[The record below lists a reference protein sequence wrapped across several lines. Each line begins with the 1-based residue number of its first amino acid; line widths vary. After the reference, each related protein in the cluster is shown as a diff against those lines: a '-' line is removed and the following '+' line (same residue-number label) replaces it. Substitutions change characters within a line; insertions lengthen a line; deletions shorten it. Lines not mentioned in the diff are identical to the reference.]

1 MSQCHAGQNEDPG
14 SAQVNLP
21 AVRLAGVV
29 FHAVTEA
36 QCIEHMISR
45 SLAGCGG
52 WVVTANL
59 DHLRRLVREESY
71 AQLCAGATMVVA
83 DGMPLIWAS
92 RIQGTPLPERVA
104 GSTMTWK
111 FSVAAADRGRSV
123 FLLGGSPGTA
133 DAAAK
138 VLRERSPDLRIA
150 GTHCPPMGFERDQ
163 TKIDQIVELLVSAR
177 PDIIYVGLGSPKQ
190 EQLIKDLR
198 SLLPGAWWI
207 GVGVSFSFLS
217 GDVRRAP
224 RWMQRLG
231 LEWVHRLVQEP
242 RRLAGR
248 YLVQGCPFAA
258 RLLAGAAV
266 RRLRAAFG
274 GRKDDQGM

>member
-1 MSQCHAGQNEDPG
+1 MSQCRNGQPDEPG
-14 SAQVNLP
+14 SARADLP
-21 AVRLAGVV
+21 TVRLAGVA
-29 FHAVTEA
+29 FHAVTEG
-36 QCIEHMISR
+36 QCIEHITSR
-45 SLAGCGG
+45 SHAGCGG
-52 WVVTANL
+52 WIVTANL

-71 AQLCAGATMVVA
+71 ARLCSDATMVVA
-83 DGMPLIWAS
+83 DGTPLIWAS

-104 GSTMTWK
+104 GSTMTWTL
-111 FSVAAADRGRSV
+111 SAAAAASGRSV

-138 VLRERSPDLRIA
+138 ALKERYPDLRIA
-150 GTHCPPMGFERDQ
+150 GTHCPPMGFESDKA
-163 TKIDQIVELLVSAR
+163 KIDQIVDLLISAK

-190 EQLIKDLR
+190 ERLISDLR
-198 SLLPGAWWI
+198 KLLPGAWWI
-207 GVGVSFSFLS
+207 GEGVSFSFLS

-266 RRLRAAFG
+266 RRFRAASG
-274 GRKDDQGM
+274 GRKDDQGV